1 MKTNLRCFCRVLGAT
16 LDEGHY
22 IVGSFPAY
30 YLFNSLLCTLQ
41 VLNVFWFITIFRM
54 VYTAVVRGQVRLLG
68 RICVARTNL
77 HGNQSRFLFSNNFVL
92 VVVIWFLSC
101 WCFFFQLVIC
111 FLLNDKHI
119 ITVDTVVVGRWIARQ
134 SERLLGQH
142 FGMNTQHHWYIW
154 SMNVALHNIIA
165 NAVSIYVFN
174 IHLSFLCSCKF
185 FSKAHSFYPS
195 HKSFFRQ
202 SYILFLSFLRI

>member
-1 MKTNLRCFCRVLGAT
+1 MVNIYTSFFKRIMKTNLHCFCRVLGAT

-30 YLFNSLLCTLQ
+30 YLFNGLLCTLQ

-77 HGNQSRFLFSNNFVL
+77 HGNQSRLLFSNNFVL

-101 WCFFFQLVIC
+101 WCFFFQLVFSSYL
-111 FLLNDKHI
+111 FLVEWQAYHHLVQLL
-119 ITVDTVVVGRWIARQ
+119 VDG
-134 SERLLGQH
+134 LLG
-142 FGMNTQHHWYIW
+142 N
-154 SMNVALHNIIA
+154 
-165 NAVSIYVFN
+165 
-174 IHLSFLCSCKF
+174 
-185 FSKAHSFYPS
+185 
-195 HKSFFRQ
+195 
-202 SYILFLSFLRI
+202 LRGC